1 MATWFSYQI
10 ETSRLALA
18 SLTTTRFQNMLK
30 SQQRLVESQIYS
42 QLWVVFQNEITV
54 QNQITSRFGTKWDC
68 FCPDLYLYRSGVQTN
83 SYIVQYLQV
92 FKYVLFGRA
101 DYDWFLT
108 PNSSLMVN
116 KSCIHTQIFSLF
128 INDEIM
134 YSHANLF
141 IIHQWCKGMKISFH
155 ISLSS
160 TSWGIIQIPIRSFSL
175 TVLEPLHPPSGCP
188 LPARYSIETHIKT
201 VKR

>member
-1 MATWFSYQI
+1 MNHVVHIKSETIYNNASYPHTHPP
-10 ETSRLALA
+10 TSSSLAGGTLFGKWH
-18 SLTTTRFQNMLK
+18 TTPPY
-30 SQQRLVESQIYS
+30 E
-42 QLWVVFQNEITV
+42 
-54 QNQITSRFGTKWDC
+54 
-68 FCPDLYLYRSGVQTN
+68 RSSHKGLIFAKRAILLLRYKPFLFFY

-141 IIHQWCKGMKISFH
+141 IIHQ
-155 ISLSS
+155 
-160 TSWGIIQIPIRSFSL
+160 
-175 TVLEPLHPPSGCP
+175 
-188 LPARYSIETHIKT
+188 
-201 VKR
+201 

>member
-1 MATWFSYQI
+1 MLLIYDRWEELLLRWYWTTPPYGCSSSKGLIFAKWAILLLRYNPFLFFYSY
-10 ETSRLALA
+10 
-18 SLTTTRFQNMLK
+18 LT
-30 SQQRLVESQIYS
+30 
-42 QLWVVFQNEITV
+42 
-54 QNQITSRFGTKWDC
+54 
-68 FCPDLYLYRSGVQTN
+68 
-83 SYIVQYLQV
+83 QYLQV

-155 ISLSS
+155 ISLLS
-160 TSWGIIQIPIRSFSL
+160 TSWGFIQIPIRSFSL

-201 VKR
+201 VKRS